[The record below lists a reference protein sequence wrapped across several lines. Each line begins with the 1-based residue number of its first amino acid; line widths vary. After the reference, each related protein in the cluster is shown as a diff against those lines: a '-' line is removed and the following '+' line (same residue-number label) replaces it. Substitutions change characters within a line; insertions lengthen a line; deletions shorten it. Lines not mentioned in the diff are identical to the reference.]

1 MPSTRK
7 PQPKSQKEISNSLV
21 DPYVS
26 PETGQTLGNPNT
38 QTEFNQFSA
47 NDQNGIDINR
57 SEQMSFKDDTTKP
70 FTLGL
75 QDIDESIMYYFQ
87 NVIKPT
93 VIQNGVRIA
102 VPVIYGSPERWKSTQ
117 KDGYYKDKNGAIMS
131 PLIMFKRD
139 TIDKNRSLTN
149 KIDANTPHLYT
160 SFKKVYNLKNDYSN
174 FNILNNR
181 IPTEQFIVNVVPDYV
196 TLTYSC
202 TIQTYYME
210 QLNKIIEAIN
220 YASDSYW
227 GDPERFKF
235 KASIDSY
242 ATTVE
247 ITDNTNRIVKGTFS
261 IKLFGYVVPDTIQK
275 ELTAIKKYNSKS
287 QVIIGIETTNSIIA
301 GNESFSPVN
310 TVVPAITGTNNI
322 GQVLTTT
329 DGTWTGTPAP
339 TFAYQWFR
347 GAAAISGQTATTYTI
362 QSQDLHPTAQAITCQ
377 VTATNASGTA
387 VATSNIITPV
397 ILPFVFTIDT
407 NNISAG
413 SSTSTQFKL
422 PLTSSA
428 GLNIVVDWGDAT
440 TSTITSHTAAAVTHS
455 YAIAGTYTISITGT
469 LQSFA
474 FANAGDKL
482 KILEVQSWGV
492 LHIAPNTSNQVFH
505 TCTNLTCIATDAPK
519 ITNTNFSFMFFNCVN
534 FNGAIGNWDVSGV
547 GNFTFAFCNTT
558 AFNQPLNNWDTSNAL
573 IMSNMFRSTTAT
585 PTGFNQDIGSWD
597 VSNVTDFSDFMTG
610 KTAASFSAANLDA
623 IYNGW
628 SASGV
633 KPNLTITF
641 GSARYTAAGQP
652 GKDILDFAPNNW
664 TITDGGI

>member
-1 MPSTRK
+1 MPSIRK
-7 PQPKSQKEISNSLV
+7 PQPKSQKEISNGLV

-38 QTEFNQFSA
+38 QTEFNQFTA
-47 NDQNGIDINR
+47 NDQNGVDFNR
-57 SEQMSFKDDTTKP
+57 SLQMSFKDDTTKP

-87 NVIKPT
+87 NVIRPT
-93 VIQNGVRIA
+93 VLQNGVKIP
-102 VPVIYGSPERWKSTQ
+102 VPIIYGSPERWKSTQ

-422 PLTSSA
+422 PLVNST

-440 TSTITSHTAAAVTHS
+440 TSTITSYTAAAVTHS
-455 YAIAGTYTISITGT
+455 YASAGTYTISITGT

-492 LHIAPNTSNQVFH
+492 LHIAPTSNQVFH

-519 ITNTNFSFMFFNCVN
+519 ITHTNFNFMFFNCVN
-534 FNGAIGNWDVSGV
+534 FNGAIGNWDVSGIQF
-547 GNFTFAFCNTT
+547 FTFAFCNTT
-558 AFNQPLNNWDTSNAL
+558 VFNQPLNNWDTSSAL
-573 IMSNMFRSTTAT
+573 GMSNMFRTITGT
-585 PTGFNQDIGSWD
+585 PVAFNQDIGSWD

-610 KTAASFSAANLDA
+610 KTAATFSTTNLDA

-628 SASGV
+628 VTVQLSL
-633 KPNLTITF
+633 NITF
-641 GSARYTAAGQP
+641 GTAKYSAAGTA
-652 GKDILDFAPNNW
+652 GRNYLTGTKLW
-664 TITDGGI
+664 TITDGGL